1 MKGFSIKTE
10 IEDSQNKNEAI
21 AALKVLGYRNAEIE
35 KAFEKINVN
44 DLSVEDIIRKALV
57 ALA

>member
-1 MKGFSIKTE
+1 MGIGIGMIISTLILFLSGT
-10 IEDSQNKNEAI
+10 NKMS
-21 AALKVLGYRNAEIE
+21 NAEIE